1 MSTDLKTIAQAWIE
15 LRATDPEAASAF
27 AIARADLEAGRTLE
41 SLRRFRVF
49 ELRGELPDAAGIAE
63 LLHRSIQFYNPSKER
78 CAVRA
83 AEGDAVPVRDGE
95 ELVLVFERGGERRT
109 AAERWWKHET
119 GEKVEV
125 REGIAWALKFAP
137 GADAAALAADLAV
150 ARNRSHG
157 LLSNPHAQEWRP
169 GRMEGSSSIPPLEW
183 IGSKAAAAK
192 RGRTGGAR

>member
-1 MSTDLKTIAQAWIE
+1 MSGTAKALAQAWVE
-15 LRATDPEAASAF
+15 LRAADPEAASAF

-49 ELRGELPDAAGIAE
+49 ELRGELPDGAGITE

-78 CAVRA
+78 CVVRA
-83 AEGDAVPVRDGE
+83 GEGDPAPVRDGE

-125 REGIAWALKFAP
+125 REGVAWALRFAP
-137 GADAAALAADLAV
+137 EADGATLAADLAV
-150 ARNRSHG
+150 ARDRSHG

-169 GRMEGSSSIPPLEW
+169 GRMEGSSGIPPLEW
-183 IGSKAAAAK
+183 IGSKPARRA
-192 RGRTGGAR
+192 RGSSGRSR

>member
-1 MSTDLKTIAQAWIE
+1 MTTATKTIAQAWIE
-15 LRATDPEAASAF
+15 LRATDPEASSAF

-78 CAVRA
+78 CVVRA
-83 AEGDAVPVRDGE
+83 AEGDAAPVRD
-95 ELVLVFERGGERRT
+95 GERRT

-150 ARNRSHG
+150 ARDRSHG

-183 IGSKAAAAK
+183 IGSKAAAVH

>member
-1 MSTDLKTIAQAWIE
+1 MSAPPKAIAQAWIE
-15 LRATDPEAASAF
+15 LRATDPEASSAF

-49 ELRGELPDAAGIAE
+49 ELRGQLPDAAGIAD

-78 CAVRA
+78 CVVRA
-83 AEGDAVPVRDGE
+83 SAGDPAPVREGE
-95 ELVLVFERGGERRT
+95 TLALVFERGGERRT

-125 REGIAWALKFAP
+125 REGIAWAMRFAP
-137 GADAAALAADLAV
+137 GGDAAVLAADLAV
-150 ARNRSHG
+150 ARDRSHG

-169 GRMEGSSSIPPLEW
+169 GQMEGSSSIPPLEW
-183 IGSKAAAAK
+183 IGSKAAAAQ